1 MEKYNGVMSSRAER
15 GISWMTVNYNKINLR
30 SKLRDS
36 SSSRSVRTPR
46 NDIRLNMPLIQTKNL
61 NKEYCTDEVKTPVLF
76 DIDLEINSGEFV
88 SIMGPSGSGKSTLMH
103 ILGFLDRLTSGQ
115 YLFESADVTGFDDK
129 KLARIRNEKI
139 GFVFQS
145 FNLLPRTTV
154 LENVKLPLQYRPGL
168 KEKEKNEMAESA
180 LKAVGL
186 EHRMN
191 FFSNQLSG
199 GEKQRVAIARA
210 LVTDPTLIFADEPTG
225 NLDSKSGLQIMEIL
239 DKLNKAGKT
248 IILVTHETNTAS
260 FAHRIIAL
268 KDGRIV
274 SDRKVD
280 NRNQFNGTLK

>member
-1 MEKYNGVMSSRAER
+1 
-15 GISWMTVNYNKINLR
+15 
-30 SKLRDS
+30 
-36 SSSRSVRTPR
+36 
-46 NDIRLNMPLIQTKNL
+46 MPLIQTKNL